1 MANPDDDTRQEGG
14 APDGPPRRQPATIDV
29 KAVEIPL
36 DGQGAASAASPD
48 AGPADTMQPP
58 ERNLQ
63 SRLSTRF
70 AVIGSICVIAA
81 IVAGALWLFV
91 APDGVDGLQR
101 DAAVQ
106 EAANPDDVAERIAK
120 LETAIKAL
128 SARAPPDAALVNRVA
143 ALEAKLTPLADR
155 LAGLE
160 RRVADNA
167 AAARNAAE
175 RADAAA
181 GLFDELKKSVAERN
195 SPQLRE
201 RYILEGFAD
210 RLNALEAREAALRRK
225 QEELDRAAP
234 APAVAAPDEAVRV
247 AMVALALRSAVERDD
262 PFTAELAA
270 ARSLGLD
277 EKVLAALEPF
287 AATGVPTRDELF
299 RGLAALLPELLRVS
313 APAGHDGGYLDR
325 LQASAAKMMSIRPVG
340 AQPGDDAATVIGR
353 VEAKMRQQD
362 LAGAVAE
369 LDKLAGPAKELAQP
383 WRAKA
388 LARQDA
394 VENARLIAFASMA
407 RLGEPVVRESSP
419 Q

>member
-1 MANPDDDTRQEGG
+1 MANPDDDTRQDGG

-36 DGQGAASAASPD
+36 NGPGAAASPD
-48 AGPADTMQPP
+48 AGPADTMPP
-58 ERNLQ
+58 PKRILLPL
-63 SRLSTRF
+63 SSTRF

-91 APDGVDGLQR
+91 APDGVDGPQR
-101 DAAVQ
+101 DAATQ
-106 EAANPDDVAERIAK
+106 EATKPDDVAERIAK
-120 LETAIKAL
+120 LEAAIKAMPV
-128 SARAPPDAALVNRVA
+128 RAPPDAAPVNRVA

-160 RRVADNA
+160 RRVTDNA
-167 AAARNAAE
+167 TATRNAAE

-181 GLFDELKKSVAERN
+181 GLFDELKKSVADRN

-201 RYILEGFAD
+201 RSILEGFAD
-210 RLNALEAREAALRRK
+210 RLNTLEAREAALRRK
-225 QEELDRAAP
+225 QEESERAAP

-247 AMVALALRSAVERDD
+247 AMVALALRSAIERDE

-313 APAGHDGGYLDR
+313 VPAGHDGSYLDR
-325 LQASAAKMMSIRPVG
+325 LQASAAKMMNIRPVG
-340 AQPGDDAATVIGR
+340 EQPGDDAATVIGR
-353 VEAKMRQQD
+353 VESKMMQRD
-362 LAGAVAE
+362 IAGAVAE
-369 LDKLAGPAKELAQP
+369 LDKLAAPAKELAQP

-388 LARQDA
+388 LARQGA
-394 VENARLIAFASMA
+394 VENTRLIAFASLA